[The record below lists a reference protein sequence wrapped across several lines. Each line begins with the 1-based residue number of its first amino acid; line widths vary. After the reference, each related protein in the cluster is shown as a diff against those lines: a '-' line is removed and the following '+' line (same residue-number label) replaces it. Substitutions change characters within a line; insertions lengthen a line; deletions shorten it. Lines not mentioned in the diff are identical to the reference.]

1 MQSTFEERQGRIA
14 RRALRLARAARWH
27 LKGLLGSPRTLL
39 VELNWR
45 LGDELMALPVMEAIS
60 DQFSG
65 VSIDVLSNYP
75 DLWEGNVAVR
85 AVNPPRPDPDGY
97 FLLRGASRLEKR
109 LEICCARAGVPV
121 PDTHP
126 RLHFNDWSAP
136 HLSRIPE
143 GGGPL
148 IAIAPGASWPSK
160 RWPVE
165 RWQTLAAQLE
175 AEGCR
180 VVVLGQ
186 QGEGIGCGLDLCGAT
201 SVREAACVL
210 HAADLA
216 ACCDSGLMHLA
227 LAAGTGTVALFGPTD
242 PDFLVRGEPLLT
254 ALRSTQPC
262 SGFWNHAE
270 HVGEPGVCPEG
281 HDCCL
286 DSITVAQVLG
296 AIRARIGMG
305 GVG

>member
-1 MQSTFEERQGRIA
+1 MQPTFEERQGRIA
-14 RRALRLARAARWH
+14 RNALRLARAARWH

-45 LGDELMALPVMEAIS
+45 LGDEIMALPVFEAL
-60 DQFSG
+60 QARYPG
-65 VSIDVLSNYP
+65 VAIDVSSNYP
-75 DLWEGNVAVR
+75 ELFEHYPAVR

-97 FLLRGASRLEKR
+97 LLLRGASRLENR
-109 LEICCARAGVPV
+109 LEAGCARAGVPV
-121 PDTHP
+121 PDVHP
-126 RLHFNDWSAP
+126 RLHFSDWDAP
-136 HLSRIPE
+136 QLSRIPE

-165 RWQTLAAQLE
+165 RWLALTAQLE
-175 AEGCR
+175 GERCR

-186 QGEGIGCGLDLCGAT
+186 QGEGLGCGLDLCGAT

-216 ACCDSGLMHLA
+216 VCCDSGLMHLA
-227 LAAGTGTVALFGPTD
+227 LAAGTRTVALFGPTD
-242 PDFLVRGEPLLT
+242 PDFLVRDEPLLT
-254 ALRSTQPC
+254 ALRSTQSC
-262 SGFWNHAE
+262 SGFWNHAPT
-270 HVGEPGVCPEG
+270 VGEPGVCPEG
-281 HDCCL
+281 HACCL

-296 AIRARIGMG
+296 VIRARIGMG
-305 GVG
+305 GMG